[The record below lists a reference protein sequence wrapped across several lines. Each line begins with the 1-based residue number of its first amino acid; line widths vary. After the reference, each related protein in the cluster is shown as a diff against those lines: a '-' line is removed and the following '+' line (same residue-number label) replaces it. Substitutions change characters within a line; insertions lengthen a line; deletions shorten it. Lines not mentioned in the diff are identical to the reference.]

1 MPSSEALP
9 QRISILGGSSVEKL
23 ERLVAINCP
32 PNCVN
37 LDVVRSWLKGLGFM
51 SSTDSF
57 LDSSDFPIYRGDE
70 KSIPTVE
77 VLQDPSDLPEKDA
90 PGSKGDRTKAK
101 KANEYP
107 LLRILSG
114 LSAGEPTK
122 NPKLIDQFKMSHSDR
137 DQPADGKISKPQ
149 VDLSNIPTIP
159 KAKPSKD
166 GSVNAKTLSKNQI
179 DDVFEINNIFG
190 GISFIGPIGACSQI
204 FEPPSDLPNMIW
216 VYDDASIE
224 VQDFESSTMN
234 SMFKQGAWGIS
245 GELGFKGA
253 VIRLPLASLQPT
265 EKFQKE
271 LDAAFADLPK
281 DIISNP
287 GTSKADI
294 VYKYDYLKR
303 ARLTDFFAQYGQA
316 FAFDAQLGGHLYT
329 TVLLKKTTAD
339 TIETSKSQVKAGFAL
354 DFGLGKSLGISGNH
368 ESASKSE
375 QASDVKYSDF
385 VIEAVGGD
393 TLLSSDL
400 ELWPSSVMPHTNWR
414 ITRRANIQALID
426 ISSLFSEERKAEVER
441 LFKFGNKSLP
451 LPLPPP
457 PPPPPAPA
465 PAPPPPMV
473 LTEAPPG
480 QVPTPAKK
488 PEDPT
493 NTANLAKSPAN
504 ETGGWGLDRL

>member
-1 MPSSEALP
+1 
-9 QRISILGGSSVEKL
+9 
-23 ERLVAINCP
+23 
-32 PNCVN
+32 
-37 LDVVRSWLKGLGFM
+37 
-51 SSTDSF
+51 
-57 LDSSDFPIYRGDE
+57 
-70 KSIPTVE
+70 
-77 VLQDPSDLPEKDA
+77 
-90 PGSKGDRTKAK
+90 
-101 KANEYP
+101 
-107 LLRILSG
+107 
-114 LSAGEPTK
+114 
-122 NPKLIDQFKMSHSDR
+122 MSHSDR

-149 VDLSNIPTIP
+149 VDLSNVPTIP

-245 GELGFKGA
+245 GELGFKGLSLAVGGGHESSYETRTAQGSRLITGIYRYSRA

-441 LFKFGNKSLP
+441 LFKFGNQS

-457 PPPPPAPA
+457 PPLSPAPSHSHS
-465 PAPPPPMV
+465 PPPPPPHPHPLPNPFLFPLV
-473 LTEAPPG
+473 LTEPPPG
-480 QVPTPAKK
+480 QVPTSTKK

-504 ETGGWGLDRL
+504 ETGGWVDRL